1 MAQIAIIVGML
12 LCAAGGWI
20 AGDWQR
26 QRIAAAE
33 QAQLRERAESL
44 SAALVAAERRVTA
57 AEAARTA
64 TRQQGRALVAAS
76 SLRDCPLPDDVA
88 GLLRAT
94 AAATGA
100 RAGDREAGAADVSGS
115 SDAAVRGRGG

>member
-12 LCAAGGWI
+12 LCAAGGWV

-44 SAALVAAERRVTA
+44 STALVAAERRVTA
-57 AEAARTA
+57 AEAARSA
-64 TRQQGRALVAAS
+64 TRDRGRTLVAAS

-88 GLLRAT
+88 SLLTAT
-94 AAATGA
+94 AQATRRDAGHRAA
-100 RAGDREAGAADVSGS
+100 RAADVSGS
-115 SDAAVRGRGG
+115 GDAALPGRGG